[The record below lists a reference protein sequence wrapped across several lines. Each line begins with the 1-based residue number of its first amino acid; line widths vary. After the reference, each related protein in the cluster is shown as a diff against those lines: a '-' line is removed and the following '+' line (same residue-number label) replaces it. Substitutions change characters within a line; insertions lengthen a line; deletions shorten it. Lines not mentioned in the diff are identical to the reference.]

1 MLSYVLVGTA
11 DVKVQARQDHVV
23 GTRMTYMGLS
33 VCTMDIE
40 TSVPRN
46 HLLGDISGESQKSR
60 NVFCFYF

>member
-23 GTRMTYMGLS
+23 GARMTYMGLS

-46 HLLGDISGESQKSR
+46 HLPGDISGGSQKPR
-60 NVFCFYF
+60 NAFCFCF